1 MRHHPLCGTFKL
13 PALALVL
20 LVTTAQAWQEGAL
33 VTSDYNGSGA
43 IASFARYAP
52 WTVVADR
59 ETVHADAVAR
69 WHDDLLYVV
78 NRAGADNIQVLDPAA
93 GYATIRQ
100 YSLGLGRNLQDIAF
114 DREGE
119 AYVSCYDT
127 AELLRIDPV
136 SGQILGVIGTAG
148 FADADGLP
156 ETAWLLVV
164 GERLFVTCERLDR
177 HNWYLPVGDSYLLVL
192 DTITEQWVDAAPGLP
207 GINGVR
213 LAGTDPYGEPRL
225 AGDRIL
231 VPCVGNYAQLDA
243 GVDVVDAAQLVSLG
257 LEITGAQLGGDVVDL
272 ELGPDGRRHA
282 LVSDPTFRTS
292 IRRYDPASGQVAI
305 IAQAN
310 GYHHGDLAW
319 DGDVQLYVADRT
331 PLASGLRVYDARTGV
346 QLTTVPLPT
355 GLPPARFA
363 LPPTGP
369 VGVPLVPPASVLALA
384 APWPNPANPSM
395 TVRFTAPAGAAVR
408 LRVVDLAGRV
418 VREARVTAGGEGT
431 GVWTFDGLDG
441 SGRPVAS
448 GTYRVVGETSGGF
461 AARALTVVR

>member
-1 MRHHPLCGTFKL
+1 MRHRRIRFLTAL
-13 PALALVL
+13 PACAAILAAT
-20 LVTTAQAWQEGAL
+20 TTAAWQEGVL
-33 VTSDYNGSGA
+33 VTSDYNSSGA
-43 IASFARYAP
+43 IASFARYSP
-52 WTVVADR
+52 WTVIADH
-59 ETVHADAVAR
+59 EVVHADAVAR

-93 GYATIRQ
+93 GYATVRQ
-100 YSLGLGRNLQDIAF
+100 YGLGLGRNLQDIAF
-114 DREGE
+114 DAEGE

-127 AELLRIDPV
+127 PELLRIDPV
-136 SGQILGVIGTAG
+136 SGQILGVIATSG

-192 DTITEQWVDAAPGLP
+192 DTTTEQWVDAAPSLP

-213 LAGTDPYGEPRL
+213 LASTDPYGEPRL
-225 AGDRIL
+225 VGDRIL
-231 VPCVGNYAQLDA
+231 VPCVGVYAQLDA
-243 GVDVVDAAQLVSLG
+243 GVDVVDVAQLVSLG
-257 LEITGAQLGGDVVDL
+257 LEVTGAQLGGDVVDL
-272 ELGPDGRRHA
+272 ALGPDGRRHA

-292 IRRYDPASGQVAI
+292 IRRYDPANGQVAI
-305 IAQAN
+305 VVQAN

-319 DGDVQLYVADRT
+319 DGDFQLYVADRT

-355 GLPPARFA
+355 GLPPASFA
-363 LPPTGP
+363 LPTTGP

-384 APWPNPANPSM
+384 LWPNPANPLT

-418 VREARVTAGGEGT
+418 VREARVRAGGEGT